1 VSGWKRIGIV
11 LLLVIWWGFTATAE
25 AQQPGV
31 LTLACKGT
39 TTWSH
44 GENAEKPQDV
54 SMGIIFNF
62 ATGAVAGFD
71 SYSSLVAGFRT
82 TYNATII
89 AANDVTIAFAG
100 SSDVPF
106 GDSLTG
112 SIDRV
117 TGELNATTTA
127 LDQNKKVISTTYY
140 ALHCKPT
147 QRMF

>member
-1 VSGWKRIGIV
+1 MGGWKRIGVV

-31 LTLACKGT
+31 LT
-39 TTWSH
+39 
-44 GENAEKPQDV
+44 
-54 SMGIIFNF
+54 FNF

-100 SSDVPF
+100 GSDVPF

-112 SIDRV
+112 SINRV
-117 TGELNATTTA
+117 TGELDATTTA